1 MVCKPGRPFCR
12 RAAVQEVYKNS
23 GSESRRKEGRR
34 GKGRLVSF
42 DASGEMATVHM
53 AFPMAD
59 LLANLQRGL
68 VDYAVEAG
76 LLLARACLD
85 EEVEK
90 VVGPRYAHVPGRPA
104 NRWGSEDGYM
114 VFAGRKVPLPR
125 PRVRDAAGR
134 EVALER
140 YRLLQSERGL
150 QEDVARRVLCGVSA
164 RDYSKALD
172 AFCEG
177 YGVDKSSVS
186 RHWKAVSA
194 ARLRELLG
202 RPLGELNLAVVLV
215 DGIRFQ
221 GYLFVVALGVDS
233 GGRKHILGLW
243 EGATENAT
251 VCKMLLGDLV
261 ARGLRVDRRYL
272 WVIDGSKALRKGIE
286 EVFGADVVVQRCQ
299 VHKERNILEH
309 LPRKHHAT
317 VRMKLRAAWGMKDY
331 PEAKAALGRVVEHL
345 RSLSEGAAKSLQE
358 AFEETLTLHRLGICE
373 ELRKSI
379 QSTNGIEN
387 CFSVTRKGCRNVK
400 RWRSGEMAWRWAG
413 SVLLDVE
420 ARFHRVRGYRD
431 LGLLL
436 AALGQRPDE
445 KPLDNRKEVA

>member
-1 MVCKPGRPFCR
+1 M
-12 RAAVQEVYKNS
+12 QEVYKNS
-23 GSESRRKEGRR
+23 GCESRRKEGRR
-34 GKGRLVSF
+34 GRGRLVSF
-42 DASGEMATVHM
+42 DASGEMATVRM
-53 AFPMAD
+53 SFPMAD

-76 LLLARACLD
+76 LLLARACLED
-85 EEVEK
+85 EVDK
-90 VVGPRYAHVPGRPA
+90 VVGPRYLHWPGRPA
-104 NRWGSEDGYM
+104 SRWGSEDGYM
-114 VFAGRKVPLPR
+114 VFAGRKVRLVR
-125 PRVRDAAGR
+125 PRLRDAAGR
-134 EVALER
+134 EVVLER
-140 YRLLQSERGL
+140 YRLLQSEKGL

-164 RDYSKALD
+164 RDYSRALD
-172 AFCEG
+172 EFCDG

-186 RHWKAVSA
+186 RHWKAASA
-194 ARLRELLG
+194 ARVRELVE
-202 RPLGELNLAVVLV
+202 RPLGELKLAVVMV

-221 GYLFVVALGVDS
+221 GFLFVVALGLDS

-261 ARGLRVDRRYL
+261 ARGLRVDWRYL

-309 LPRKHHAT
+309 LPKKHHAT

-331 PEAKAALGRVVEHL
+331 SEARAALGRVVEHL
-345 RSLSEGAAKSLQE
+345 RTLSEGAAKSLEE
-358 AFEETLTLHRLGICE
+358 AFEETLTLHRLGVSE
-373 ELRKSI
+373 TLRKSLA
-379 QSTNGIEN
+379 STNGIES

-400 RWRSGEMAWRWAG
+400 RWRSAEMAWRWAV

-420 ARFHRVRGYRD
+420 ARFRRVRGFRD
-431 LGLLL
+431 LGHLL
-436 AALGQRPDE
+436 AALGRSLHENDE